1 MSEGGS
7 VCPAFQL
14 GRLETN
20 TGCGGVQFSEANEC
34 VEFES
39 LPVCDEKY
47 SINVSGDPL
56 FGVQTNCKL
65 QVLVGFNWA
74 PSEDILSFHSL
85 DLRFDF
91 DAPDN
96 VILEDVDLSNA
107 LVCPASN
114 NPASC
119 QGFMDCYKI
128 IDKHTL
134 SICFKQGAPNEYLTI
149 NRSNAFI
156 ILTFDAPENCI
167 SDVTLRQA
175 EFGRVTFDPMT
186 GAPTALPVCRL
197 ETPDQEDPNDQN
209 FVKLNFPH
217 CVPFLNSEIKN
228 KKGTPEPIEEVA
240 VSITGPCNYNFL
252 SDCDGYSACLC
263 NYGDYLV
270 TPFKDDNFLN
280 GVTTYD
286 LVLIS
291 KHNLGIEPL
300 DSPYKMVAADA
311 NKSGS
316 ITPFDIV
323 LLRKWILGIIPLD
336 EPPPPGAAKSWRFVE
351 KDFVFPNP
359 LNPFQSPFP
368 ESKTVTITSSASGEA
383 NFIGMKTGDVNLT
396 HVANGGNC
404 RPAAKSSRIRTFALG
419 LSAPAAKSG
428 EIISVALRNSGP
440 EALAALQAGF
450 RFDTEALELVGVSV
464 GDVNGFTPDCL
475 GLHRQ
480 DEGEIR
486 IVWLSPDFEENL
498 WVPGQALCHF
508 TFRAKQDR
516 NRTLPFLVADNSL
529 LSNEVYTPDNQ
540 TFNVVLQSSSV
551 AGRDDIAKPLALL
564 EASCVPNPTT
574 GETSMVIESA
584 QIGKARVFLFNAF
597 GARVGYHEVALL
609 RGRNQIALPESA
621 AWPAGV
627 YSWLVMLGTERASEG
642 RLVKQ

>member
-1 MSEGGS
+1 MPGYPKIEKIPNATDPDMDDYIIYARYENVVLQPNAPKFFDIKVNAPVFMSEGGS

-149 NRSNAFI
+149 NRSKAFI

-316 ITPFDIV
+316 
-323 LLRKWILGIIPLD
+323 
-336 EPPPPGAAKSWRFVE
+336 
-351 KDFVFPNP
+351 
-359 LNPFQSPFP
+359 
-368 ESKTVTITSSASGEA
+368 
-383 NFIGMKTGDVNLT
+383 
-396 HVANGGNC
+396 
-404 RPAAKSSRIRTFALG
+404 
-419 LSAPAAKSG
+419 
-428 EIISVALRNSGP
+428 
-440 EALAALQAGF
+440 
-450 RFDTEALELVGVSV
+450 
-464 GDVNGFTPDCL
+464 
-475 GLHRQ
+475 
-480 DEGEIR
+480 
-486 IVWLSPDFEENL
+486 
-498 WVPGQALCHF
+498 
-508 TFRAKQDR
+508 
-516 NRTLPFLVADNSL
+516 
-529 LSNEVYTPDNQ
+529 
-540 TFNVVLQSSSV
+540 
-551 AGRDDIAKPLALL
+551 
-564 EASCVPNPTT
+564 
-574 GETSMVIESA
+574 
-584 QIGKARVFLFNAF
+584 
-597 GARVGYHEVALL
+597 
-609 RGRNQIALPESA
+609 
-621 AWPAGV
+621 
-627 YSWLVMLGTERASEG
+627 
-642 RLVKQ
+642 